1 MDPAIIRK
9 ISIKPHFWLGLIIA
23 TCVCLGV
30 FILWSLGIHAVW
42 PAFFAM
48 ISFFITGA
56 DVKNIPSILI
66 SAVVGLAVAL
76 LFMVIV
82 TPVSIA
88 LGSATLG
95 QLLLIWIVV
104 FCIAFLGDPHL
115 VPICFNNYAFI
126 YFTAALMLVPEITE
140 AAMAGGLYALF
151 GTWMA
156 TAVLGGGGVLA
167 LILFLITMARKAGL
181 IPPADAGAH

>member
-1 MDPAIIRK
+1 MDPAIIKK
-9 ISIKPHFWLGLIIA
+9 ISIKAHLFLGLIIA

-30 FILWSLGIHAVW
+30 FIMWSLGIHAVW

-56 DVKNIPSILI
+56 DVQKIPSILI
-66 SAVVGLAVAL
+66 SAVVGLAIAL
-76 LFMVIV
+76 LFMILA
-82 TPVSIA
+82 TPFAMA
-88 LGSATLG
+88 LGNEVLA
-95 QLLLIWIVV
+95 QLILIWIVV
-104 FCIAFLGDPHL
+104 FAIAFLGDPHPM
-115 VPICFNNYAFI
+115 PICFNNYAFI
-126 YFTAALMLVPEITE
+126 YFTAALMLVPEIIQ
-140 AAMAGGLYALF
+140 AAMAGSLYALF

-181 IPPADAGAH
+181 IPPEDAGAH